1 METLPARINID
12 ADENKEKR
20 QLQTK
25 RAKAFDNSV
34 QLHYIR
40 GPLQKKKQQKK
51 QLVLQHRSHD
61 NMTNSPI

>member
-1 METLPARINID
+1 METFPARINID
-12 ADENKEKR
+12 ADEKKEKR

-40 GPLQKKKQQKK
+40 GPLQKKNQKK